1 VELVEPGPAV
11 VGGAQGRGAGV
22 RQSLRLKIVTR
33 IIRLRDIRSLSKAVS
48 QDFPSVSISLVPAL
62 PWCQHIPGVS
72 IFLMSAFVRF
82 LG

>member
-11 VGGAQGRGAGV
+11 VGGARGGALVYGKV
-22 RQSLRLKIVTR
+22 LRLKIITR